1 MPENTM
7 PGFMKA
13 VELGVTTLELDV
25 VISKDGQV
33 VVSHE
38 PWMSS
43 IICSHPDGTPV
54 TKSEEKTLNLY
65 NMDYSE
71 IQTYDCG
78 KRGNPDFPSQMQVGT
93 VKPTLKMV
101 IRSVEVFA
109 AENKFRQP
117 RYNIELKSS
126 PSDYNKFCPE
136 PKEFVEKVL
145 FDINKLGMA
154 NRVTLQSFDTNILE
168 ELHKVSPREFYI
180 SYLVENGKNLSK
192 NLEKLTFKPEIYSP
206 DFTTLK
212 ESTIKEAHALGIR
225 VIAWTLDTKEDI
237 ERLVN
242 WGADGIITDYPDLST
257 SVGILMQ

>member
-1 MPENTM
+1 MKDLTTTCIILFLLLLIQPAMAQKKIDWQGHRGCRGLMPENTM

-117 RYNIELKSS
+117 RYNIELKS
-126 PSDYNKFCPE
+126 
-136 PKEFVEKVL
+136 
-145 FDINKLGMA
+145 
-154 NRVTLQSFDTNILE
+154 
-168 ELHKVSPREFYI
+168 
-180 SYLVENGKNLSK
+180 
-192 NLEKLTFKPEIYSP
+192 
-206 DFTTLK
+206 
-212 ESTIKEAHALGIR
+212 
-225 VIAWTLDTKEDI
+225 
-237 ERLVN
+237 
-242 WGADGIITDYPDLST
+242 
-257 SVGILMQ
+257 